1 MFAARRRPIFF
12 APGFLFASLCLLSAT
27 AFSDIVTN
35 RPVSQTYLKSI
46 FAVEGDNPYPTNDD
60 GTLVFSAM
68 DSKFNSGNGH
78 GYRNEVKVIDVL
90 RRSVGA
96 TKDHF
101 SATITPLLP
110 VGGKTI
116 VAQYHVESLDTELKV
131 YIQDTKEFGAFNGVN
146 GDGVFDVLVRI
157 LGTNGK
163 ETMTPLAQIKSGESF
178 RLAIDLDGGAVT
190 VMVESQTKRHQTTGR
205 TQIKDLGKN
214 IYFKFG
220 DYLQALDVVTGGH
233 TTDSK
238 KWEAYYQAHQIDRS
252 RIKFSEV
259 SFSHE

>member
-1 MFAARRRPIFF
+1 MLAARCRPYNFT
-12 APGFLFASLCLLSAT
+12 AGFLFASLCLLSAT

-35 RPVSQTYLKSI
+35 HPVSQAYLKSI
-46 FAVEGDNPYPTNDD
+46 FAVEGNIPYPTNDD
-60 GTLVFSAM
+60 GTLMFSAM

-78 GYRNEVKVIDVL
+78 GYRNEVKVIDAL
-90 RRSVGA
+90 RHSVSA

-110 VGGKTI
+110 AGCKTI

-131 YIQDTKEFGAFNGVN
+131 YIQDTKESGAFNGVN

-190 VMVESQTKRHQTTGR
+190 VMVESQKKGR
-205 TQIKDLGKN
+205 QMTRQMQIKDLGKK

-220 DYLQALDVVTGGH
+220 DYLQALDVATGGH

-238 KWEAYYQAHQIDRS
+238 KWDAYYQAHQIDRS
-252 RIKFSEV
+252 QIKFSEV
-259 SFSHE
+259 NFSHE